1 MCYWI
6 SVFLVDPCKSIE
18 IKLRQVF
25 FSLKKKKKKK
35 LRQGVE
41 LGVRMV

>member
-18 IKLRQVF
+18 IKVRPVF
-25 FSLKKKKKKK
+25 FSLKKK